1 MTQIIRNLFAYPTF
15 FLFQQVARRTSLF
28 LTILIAT
35 SAVFLFSDYI
45 SDRLPGTLWNMS
57 GDISSGEAEEIVSE
71 VVIEKGDTLSTV
83 LKKQNLSTSEIQSLI
98 RAASTETLLSK
109 LNIGQV
115 LKFYYDVE
123 LVEQEESGLVEER
136 LILGRMSIKI
146 DTVRSVEFVR
156 NGDNFVTHNIS
167 APLKKLISKY
177 ESTINT
183 SLIASLQETG
193 ISTSTIIKLVN
204 AYSHQIDFQRQIKTG
219 DRIVVITEK
228 FVTSDNEFSHHGK
241 ILHASLTSA
250 GTDYNIYLYSP
261 SGKETDVEFFSEEG
275 QSIKSSLLKT
285 PIDVVR
291 ISGHFGYRKKHPI
304 HGYGAMHKGLDFAAS
319 TGTPIYAAGDGEVQF
334 AGWKSGYGRF
344 VLVKHKNGLSTAYA
358 HASKFAKNLKVG
370 SKVKQGDI
378 IAYVGRTGHATGP
391 HLHYEVRVNGKQV
404 NPIEFKSTPS
414 IKLSGSKLSKF
425 NEFKKQVHNLNKKL
439 NSKIELTAAEVPS
452 IKLY

>member
-83 LKKQNLSTSEIQSLI
+83 LKKQNLSTSEIQNLI

-414 IKLSGSKLSKF
+414 IKLAGSKLSKF

>member
-261 SGKETDVEFFSEEG
+261 SGKEGDVEFFSEEG

-304 HGYGAMHKGLDFAAS
+304 HGYGVMHKGLDFAAS

-414 IKLSGSKLSKF
+414 IKLSESKLSKF

>member
-15 FLFQQVARRTSLF
+15 FLFQQVARRASLF

-404 NPIEFKSTPS
+404 KPIEFKSTPS
-414 IKLSGSKLSKF
+414 I
-425 NEFKKQVHNLNKKL
+425 
-439 NSKIELTAAEVPS
+439 
-452 IKLY
+452 

>member
-177 ESTINT
+177 EF
-183 SLIASLQETG
+183 L
-193 ISTSTIIKLVN
+193 
-204 AYSHQIDFQRQIKTG
+204 
-219 DRIVVITEK
+219 K
-228 FVTSDNEFSHHGK
+228 FYF
-241 ILHASLTSA
+241 IQL
-250 GTDYNIYLYSP
+250 
-261 SGKETDVEFFSEEG
+261 
-275 QSIKSSLLKT
+275 
-285 PIDVVR
+285 
-291 ISGHFGYRKKHPI
+291 
-304 HGYGAMHKGLDFAAS
+304 
-319 TGTPIYAAGDGEVQF
+319 
-334 AGWKSGYGRF
+334 
-344 VLVKHKNGLSTAYA
+344 
-358 HASKFAKNLKVG
+358 
-370 SKVKQGDI
+370 
-378 IAYVGRTGHATGP
+378 
-391 HLHYEVRVNGKQV
+391 
-404 NPIEFKSTPS
+404 
-414 IKLSGSKLSKF
+414 
-425 NEFKKQVHNLNKKL
+425 
-439 NSKIELTAAEVPS
+439 
-452 IKLY
+452 

>member
-1 MTQIIRNLFAYPTF
+1 MTQIIRALFAYPAF
-15 FLFQQVARRTSLF
+15 LLFQKVAQRSSLF
-28 LTILIAT
+28 LAILIAT
-35 SAVFLFSDYI
+35 STVFLFSDYI

-57 GDISSGEAEEIVSE
+57 GSIGNGEAEEIVNE

-83 LKKQNLSTSEIQSLI
+83 LKKQNLTNTEVQNLI
-98 RAASTETLLSK
+98 KAASNETLISK

-115 LKFYYDVE
+115 LKFYYEVE
-123 LVEQEESGLVEER
+123 LVQQEESELVEEK
-136 LILGRMSIKI
+136 LILSRMSIKI
-146 DTVRSVEFVR
+146 DNVRSVEFVR
-156 NGDNFVTHNIS
+156 SGDNFAAHNIS

-177 ESTINT
+177 EATINT
-183 SLIASLQETG
+183 SLIASLQEAG
-193 ISTSTIIKLVN
+193 ISTNTIIKLVN

-219 DRIVVITEK
+219 DKIVVITEK

-261 SGKETDVEFFSEEG
+261 SGKEPDVEFFSEEG
-275 QSIKSSLLKT
+275 QSIKSALLKT

-319 TGTPIYAAGDGEVQF
+319 SGTPIYTAGDGVVQF
-334 AGWKSGYGRF
+334 VGWKSGYGRF
-344 VLVKHKNGLSTAYA
+344 VLIKHKNGLSTAYA
-358 HASKFAKNLKVG
+358 HASKFANNLKIG

-378 IAYVGRTGHATGP
+378 IAYVGSTGHATGP
-391 HLHYEVRVNGKQV
+391 HLHYEVRVNGNQV
-404 NPIEFKSTPS
+404 NPVEFKSTPS
-414 IKLSGSKLSKF
+414 IKLAGSKLSKF
-425 NEFKKQVHNLNKKL
+425 NAFKKQIHNLNKKL